1 MKNKYQVQDLQLK
14 SEQQSKSLTI
24 NSMQKSVTYLSLILL
39 GAGVTLG
46 TGYLTSRTFSANN
59 PANPAVLS
67 AANAGTTNAQ
77 SKQPSASPNGLNF
90 IADVARQVSPAVVKI
105 NSSRTVAS
113 QGSDSFNNPK
123 LRQFFGFSPPQE
135 GKQVERG
142 SGSGFIVNANGRIL
156 TNAHVVDG
164 ADKVSVILNDGRRF
178 DGKVLGSDPVT
189 DLAVVQV
196 EATNLPTV
204 IIGDSDQLQPGEWA
218 IAIGNPLG
226 LDHTVTK
233 GIISAIGRSSSD
245 IGEGNKR
252 IDFIQTDAAIN
263 PGNSGGPLLNAKGEV
278 IGINTAI
285 IKGANGIGFAIPINS
300 AQNIAA
306 QLIQKGKVDHPYLG
320 IQMIDVTPEVK
331 QQVNSNPNAPIK
343 LTVDQGVILM
353 EIVPNSPAQK
363 AGLKQG
369 DVITK
374 VNNQLVKDSTEVRR
388 SVEKSQVGS
397 NLTVEI
403 QRGDQTQNIVVQV
416 GTMPKEQ

>member
-1 MKNKYQVQDLQLK
+1 MKNKSQVQDLRLK

-46 TGYLTSRTFSANN
+46 TGYLTSRSFNST
-59 PANPAVLS
+59 NPAVLS
-67 AANAGTTNAQ
+67 AANAGTTNTQA
-77 SKQPSASPNGLNF
+77 KQPSASPNGLNF

-105 NSSRTVAS
+105 NSSRTVTS
-113 QGSDSFNNPK
+113 QGGDSFNNPQ
-123 LRQFFGFSPPQE
+123 LRQFFGFPPPEE

-142 SGSGFIVNANGRIL
+142 SGSGFIVSANGRIL

-204 IIGDSDQLQPGEWA
+204 SIGDSDQLQPGEWA

-245 IGEGNKR
+245 IGESSKR

-285 IKGANGIGFAIPINS
+285 IRGANGIGFAIPINS

-320 IQMIDVTPEVK
+320 IQMVDVTPEVK

-374 VNNQLVKDSTEVRR
+374 VNNQPVKDSTEVRR
-388 SVEKSQVGS
+388 AVEKSQVGS
-397 NLTVEI
+397 DLTVEI
-403 QRGDQTQNIVVQV
+403 QRGSQTQNVVVQV
-416 GTMPKEQ
+416 GTMPKE